1 MSQALNNAENTENIK
16 NIENIENI
24 ESNENNIEG
33 AIVKESDKAIKKPRK
48 IGFHPKRFLKNLQ
61 TKLQESSYL
70 YLLFCFLVPVILM
83 YGIYVVKGIYPFYN
97 GSPLVLDLN
106 AQYVS
111 FFEALRDF
119 ALGERSILYSFSR
132 SLGGE
137 FMGMVAYYMASP
149 FTYIT
154 VLFPKDRIQEAVLLI
169 MLLKCGLSGA
179 SFGFYLHKK
188 SKNPQKLTI
197 FTFALM
203 YALSAYAIVQQHNTM
218 WIDALIWLPLFAYG
232 LENLVYR
239 KKYKLYVISLSVIMI
254 CNYYIGFMVCIFAV
268 LYFFYCYFSKSSAEI
283 NPYKEKLHFV
293 RAGARFAIFSLIS
306 AAISAFMLVAA
317 FYSLQFGKTEFSS
330 PSWAMTT
337 NFDIVDFLTKFLPGS
352 YDTVE
357 PSGLP
362 FVYCGVLTLLLL
374 PIYFLA
380 KNITVRE
387 KIASLALISVLIISL
402 ILKPLDLI
410 WHGFSMPNWLNSRY
424 SFLLCFVLLMMAY
437 KAFGNIKA
445 TSEKFILGTAAF
457 IILFAAV
464 AEKFE
469 MESFITSDS
478 KLLTFGCIWFSI
490 AFAVMLAVILCVKLN
505 VNHKK
510 HSRAIS
516 GVLAAVICLELFCN
530 GIVCFLHLHKDVSFT
545 TYTSYNNHLAELRPV
560 VNAVKEYDT
569 SFYRMEK
576 VRHRTKNDNMAL
588 GIYGITN
595 STSTLNQK
603 AIDFIGNLGYTGRS
617 HNTMYNGGTA
627 VGDSLLGIKYV
638 IDYEYS
644 TKLDNLYKH
653 VECIED
659 EKYKVYENPNALSI
673 AYGVNDDINNF
684 DLADYDSY
692 FNRYNGLVTAMLGSE
707 NTVDLFNYVSH
718 VTITSASC
726 EETKKIT
733 YNKYTTEDD
742 RGIVSLEYTAPE
754 SGYYYFYAK
763 ASGSEELKIDYNGR
777 GGVSYLG
784 KDSNHIV
791 IGGYHEAYEE
801 ITIDIIIPEE
811 SEFTLQTSHNFLW
824 YFTLEDYNEVFS
836 QLKSN
841 PQFEISESSTE
852 DNLIG
857 MISTKE
863 ENQVI
868 LTTIPYDKGWKVFV
882 DGESVETYETLDTLM
897 AFNIE
902 NDGEHLLELKYAPT
916 EYTVGIIISICGIVA
931 FIFICVVDFVLKKTL
946 LKNKL
951 HVYEKDYFV
960 LYDFDSD
967 DEPNII
973 EALESNLDSNDSDD
987 ILEDKVSNEGDDFN
1001 SFSENSDDEEK
1012 EEKESA
1018 EK

>member
-1 MSQALNNAENTENIK
+1 MNQPLNDITNENENIA
-16 NIENIENI
+16 E
-24 ESNENNIEG
+24 
-33 AIVKESDKAIKKPRK
+33 AISTEAEAKPKRK
-48 IGFHPKRFLKNLQ
+48 GFHPKRFIKSLQ
-61 TKLQESSYL
+61 TKLQTSQYL

-188 SKNPQKLTI
+188 SRNPQKLTI

-268 LYFFYCYFSKSSAEI
+268 LYFFYCYFSKSKEEV
-283 NPYKEKLHFV
+283 NPYGEKLHFIK
-293 RAGARFAIFSLIS
+293 AGSRFAIFSLLS
-306 AAISAFMLVAA
+306 AAISAFMLIAA
-317 FYSLQFGKTEFSS
+317 YYSLQFGKTEFSS
-330 PSWAMTT
+330 PNWAMTA

-362 FVYCGVLTLLLL
+362 FVYCGILTLLLL

-380 KNITVRE
+380 KKISARE
-387 KIASLALISVLIISL
+387 KIASLALIGVIILSL

-424 SFLLCFVLLMMAY
+424 SFMLCFVLLVMAY
-437 KAFGNIKA
+437 KAFGNIRT

-478 KLLTFGCIWFSI
+478 KLLTFGCVWFSI
-490 AFAVMLAVILCVKLN
+490 AFTVALAVILCIRLSIR
-505 VNHKK
+505 HKK
-510 HSRAIS
+510 HSKAIS

-530 GIVCFLHLHKDVSFT
+530 GIVCFLQLHKDVSFT
-545 TYTSYNNHLAELRPV
+545 TYTSYNNHLAELRPI
-560 VNAVKEYDT
+560 VNAVKEHDS

-588 GIYGITN
+588 GMYGITN

-638 IDYEYS
+638 IDYNTSSKFNYVY
-644 TKLDNLYKH
+644 NH
-653 VECIED
+653 VESIED
-659 EKYKVYENPNALSI
+659 AKYAVYENPNALSL
-673 AYGVNDDINNF
+673 AYGVSNDINEF
-684 DLADYDSY
+684 KLTDYDSF
-692 FNRYNGLVTAMLGSE
+692 FNRYNGLITAMLGSE
-707 NTVDLFNYVSH
+707 ETVELFKYVSD
-718 VTITSASC
+718 VSITSSAC
-726 EETKKIT
+726 EETLRMT
-733 YNKYTTEDD
+733 YNKYVTTEDK
-742 RGIVSLEYTAPE
+742 GMVTLEYIAPAT
-754 SGYYYFYAK
+754 GYYYFYANG
-763 ASGSEELKIDYNGR
+763 SGCEDLKINFNGN
-777 GGVSYLG
+777 GNANYLN
-784 KDSNHIV
+784 KDANHIV
-791 IGGYHEAYEE
+791 IGGYHIEGEFIE
-801 ITIDIIIPEE
+801 INITVAEE
-811 SEFTLQTSHNFLW
+811 SEFTLYTAQNFLW
-824 YFTLEDYNEVFS
+824 YFTIDEYNEVLS

-841 PQFEISESSTE
+841 PQFEISEDSTE

-857 MISTKE
+857 TINTAE
-863 ENQVI
+863 DNQTI
-868 LTTIPYDKGWKVFV
+868 LTTIPYDKGWKIYV
-882 DGESVETYETLDTLM
+882 DGEAVESYETLDALM
-897 AFNIE
+897 AFDIKNK
-902 NDGEHLLELKYAPT
+902 GEHTLELKYAPT
-916 EYTVGIIISICGIVA
+916 EYTVGIIISIFGISA
-931 FIFICVVDFVLKKTL
+931 FIIICLIDLVLKKTL

-951 HVYEKDYFV
+951 RAYERDYFV
-960 LYDFDSD
+960 LDDFD
-967 DEPNII
+967 NA
-973 EALESNLDSNDSDD
+973 EAESTVEMLESNLDGCEENAEDLCEDEADDNANAENQDNSND
-987 ILEDKVSNEGDDFN
+987 VNAEGAEPYE
-1001 SFSENSDDEEK
+1001 STEE
-1012 EEKESA
+1012 
-1018 EK
+1018 

>member
-1 MSQALNNAENTENIK
+1 MSQAINDIT
-16 NIENIENI
+16 
-24 ESNENNIEG
+24 NENEITT
-33 AIVKESDKAIKKPRK
+33 ESTPQKSKKK
-48 IGFHPKRFLKNLQ
+48 GFHPKRFLKGLQ
-61 TKLQESSYL
+61 TKLQSSQYL

-188 SKNPQKLTI
+188 SKNPPKLTI

-232 LENLVYR
+232 LEGLVYR

-268 LYFFYCYFSKSSAEI
+268 LYFFYCYFSKSKEEV
-283 NPYKEKLHFV
+283 NPYGEKLHFIKT
-293 RAGARFAIFSLIS
+293 GSRFAIFSLLS
-306 AAISAFMLVAA
+306 AAISAFMLIAA
-317 FYSLQFGKTEFSS
+317 YYSLQFGKTEFSS
-330 PSWAMTT
+330 PNWAMTA

-362 FVYCGVLTLLLL
+362 FVYCGILTLLLL

-380 KNITVRE
+380 KKISTRE
-387 KIASLALISVLIISL
+387 KIASLALISVLILSL

-424 SFLLCFVLLMMAY
+424 SFMLCFVLLVMAY

-457 IILFAAV
+457 LILFIAV

-469 MESFITSDS
+469 MESFLTSDS

-490 AFAVMLAVILCVKLN
+490 AFTVILTAVLCTKLSI
-505 VNHKK
+505 NHKK
-510 HSRAIS
+510 HSKAIS

-530 GIVCFLHLHKDVSFT
+530 GIVCFLQLHKDVSFT

-560 VNAVKEYDT
+560 VNAVKEHDN

-588 GIYGITN
+588 GMYGITN

-638 IDYEYS
+638 IDYNTSSKFSSIYNH
-644 TKLDNLYKH
+644 LDF
-653 VECIED
+653 IED
-659 EKYKVYENPNALSI
+659 EKYAVYENPNALSL
-673 AYGVNDDINNF
+673 AYGVSKDIKEF
-684 DLADYDSY
+684 SLTDYDSY
-692 FNRYNGLVTAMLGSE
+692 FNRYNGLITAMLGSE
-707 NTVDLFNYVSH
+707 ETVNLFNYVNQVS
-718 VTITSASC
+718 IRGSGC
-726 EETKKIT
+726 DEDKKIT
-733 YNKYTTEDD
+733 YNKYTTTDD
-742 RGIVSLEYTAPE
+742 TGMVTIEYTAPE
-754 SGYYYFYAK
+754 TGYYYFYA
-763 ASGSEELKIDYNGR
+763 SGSGCDDLKINFNGQ
-777 GGVSYLG
+777 GNVNYLN
-784 KDSNHIV
+784 KDANHIV
-791 IGGYHEAYEE
+791 IGGYHIEGENIE
-801 ITIDIIIPEE
+801 INITVPEE
-811 SEFTLQTSHNFLW
+811 SEFTLHTTQNFLW
-824 YFTLEDYNEVFS
+824 YFTIEDYNEIFA
-836 QLKSN
+836 QLKSK

-857 MISTKE
+857 MINTQ
-863 ENQVI
+863 ENDQTI
-868 LTTIPYDKGWKVFV
+868 LTTIPYDKGWKVYV
-882 DGESVETYETLDTLM
+882 DGESVETYEALDALM
-897 AFNIE
+897 AFDIE
-902 NDGEHLLELKYAPT
+902 NNGEHLLELKYAPT
-916 EYTVGIIISICGIVA
+916 EYTVGIIISICGIAA
-931 FIFICVVDFVLKKTL
+931 FIVICLIDFILKKTL

-951 HVYEKDYFV
+951 RTYAQDYFV
-960 LYDFDSD
+960 LD
-967 DEPNII
+967 DIDNEDAPNAI
-973 EALESNLDSNDSDD
+973 EALESNLDGDGK
-987 ILEDKVSNEGDDFN
+987 EDECEKVSTPEADGFEPFDSNEN
-1001 SFSENSDDEEK
+1001 TEE
-1012 EEKESA
+1012 
-1018 EK
+1018 